1 MPKYAVV
8 WFVLAAVGSLCAQ
21 TASPVAPQDIT
32 AMQRLIDSK
41 GFQWIAGHTTVSDL
55 TSEQRRQLLG
65 YAPPQGYDKWLAK
78 QPKLIADPKMILP
91 TKFDWRDSGVMTPV
105 RDQGNCGSCWGFAAT
120 AAFEAAVKQHDGIE
134 YDLSEQQ
141 VLSCNIYEH
150 GASCAGGTAEA
161 VFDLFRR
168 YGAVLE
174 SCMPY
179 RANDAIACTQN
190 RCPVIGRAQGW
201 IYAVNDVNSIK
212 QAVLMGPT
220 TTGFMVYNDFFNYSS
235 GCYQHTWGNA
245 AGGHLVV
252 IAGWDDNFCGI
263 GDGAWLCKN
272 SWGPGWGALGGYFWI
287 KWGDSGIG
295 DGVVLPL
302 YPMDPVTLSFEA
314 YQVSDAAGDND
325 GVIEAGEL
333 VSLSVSV
340 KNSGPTTATD
350 VNVVLSSPTSGVHVI
365 DSLAILPDIAS
376 EQIVNSESSQFAV
389 MIDSTVPRS
398 TNLDFLLQMN
408 CAQGFFSGSFHE
420 YVGHCDTLFLDDM
433 ESCPG
438 GWTHAGISDNW
449 QCGRPVRYSLIDA
462 DTAHSGLNVWG
473 TGLESG
479 YNPQTDIYLESPVI
493 NCADLTR
500 AKLGYYRWLSCEL
513 GAWDH
518 ARIRV
523 NGNLVWEND
532 VLGDHVDLQWTYH
545 EVDISAF
552 ADLNASVRIRFELE
566 SDYGAELGG
575 WSIDDLAITGI
586 SGHVIGDV
594 DGDGIKDPLDNC
606 PNVSNPDQIDL
617 DGDQIGDACDG
628 CIDPDIDGF
637 GDPGYPTPTCQLDN
651 CNFVPNPDQQNHDTD
666 SLGDACDNCD
676 NTYNPEQY
684 DENQDGVGDACDGKL
699 HIESYSPPNGYLN
712 QPYSYR
718 FWAVGGLEPYT
729 WEIVSGDLPYGLVFS
744 GDTVGTV
751 SGKPSYSATFFF
763 TVACRDSDMPAKR
776 DTLSVSVQVTAPP
789 NICGDANGSRAVD
802 ISDAVYLIAYIF
814 AGGASPL
821 PYASGDADCSGA
833 VDISDAVFLIAYIF
847 SGGSLPC
854 QGC

>member
-1 MPKYAVV
+1 
-8 WFVLAAVGSLCAQ
+8 
-21 TASPVAPQDIT
+21 
-32 AMQRLIDSK
+32 
-41 GFQWIAGHTTVSDL
+41 
-55 TSEQRRQLLG
+55 
-65 YAPPQGYDKWLAK
+65 
-78 QPKLIADPKMILP
+78 
-91 TKFDWRDSGVMTPV
+91 
-105 RDQGNCGSCWGFAAT
+105 
-120 AAFEAAVKQHDGIE
+120 
-134 YDLSEQQ
+134 
-141 VLSCNIYEH
+141 
-150 GASCAGGTAEA
+150 
-161 VFDLFRR
+161 
-168 YGAVLE
+168 
-174 SCMPY
+174 
-179 RANDAIACTQN
+179 
-190 RCPVIGRAQGW
+190 
-201 IYAVNDVNSIK
+201 
-212 QAVLMGPT
+212 
-220 TTGFMVYNDFFNYSS
+220 
-235 GCYQHTWGNA
+235 
-245 AGGHLVV
+245 
-252 IAGWDDNFCGI
+252 
-263 GDGAWLCKN
+263 
-272 SWGPGWGALGGYFWI
+272 
-287 KWGDSGIG
+287 
-295 DGVVLPL
+295 
-302 YPMDPVTLSFEA
+302 
-314 YQVSDAAGDND
+314 
-325 GVIEAGEL
+325 
-333 VSLSVSV
+333 
-340 KNSGPTTATD
+340 
-350 VNVVLSSPTSGVHVI
+350 
-365 DSLAILPDIAS
+365 
-376 EQIVNSESSQFAV
+376 
-389 MIDSTVPRS
+389 
-398 TNLDFLLQMN
+398 
-408 CAQGFFSGSFHE
+408 
-420 YVGHCDTLFLDDM
+420 M